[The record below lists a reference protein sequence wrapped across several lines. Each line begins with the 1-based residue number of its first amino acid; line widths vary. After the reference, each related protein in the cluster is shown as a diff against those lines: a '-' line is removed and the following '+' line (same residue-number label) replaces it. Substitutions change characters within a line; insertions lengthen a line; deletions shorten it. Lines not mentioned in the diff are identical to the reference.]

1 MSHWLTTLCLSALMV
16 GLVGLLWFYQ
26 MPVSQ
31 VYACSDMD
39 LNPVEIQKPC
49 KRLTQH
55 QWWGAYYKGNNK

>member
-1 MSHWLTTLCLSALMV
+1 MV

-39 LNPVEIQKPC
+39 LNPVEIQKQC